1 MSFKGEVRQALSLW
15 IPGNSDNLGEILLNF
30 HICRNALDRFLD
42 GLISF
47 DTYLEILNS
56 CNVDVD
62 DYCQIADDNLS
73 IL

>member
-1 MSFKGEVRQALSLW
+1 MIFKREVRQALSLW
-15 IPGNSDNLGEILLNF
+15 IPGSSDNLSELLLNF

-47 DTYLEILNS
+47 STYLEILNS
-56 CNVDVD
+56 CDVDVD

-73 IL
+73 IF